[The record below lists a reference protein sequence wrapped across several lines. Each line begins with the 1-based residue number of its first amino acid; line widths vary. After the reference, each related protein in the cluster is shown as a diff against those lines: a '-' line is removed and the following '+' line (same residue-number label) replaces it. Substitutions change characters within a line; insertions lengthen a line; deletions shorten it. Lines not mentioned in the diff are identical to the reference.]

1 MAFLKSWKQRGKLLS
16 KRSFVCSQSTFKNEG
31 QIKTSEDKKKKK
43 ERKLKEFLTSRPALE
58 EMLNGVLQAEIK
70 GY

>member
-1 MAFLKSWKQRGKLLS
+1 MYVANPLS
-16 KRSFVCSQSTFKNEG
+16 KMK
-31 QIKTSEDKKKKK
+31 DKLRHQKIKKKK

>member
-1 MAFLKSWKQRGKLLS
+1 MYVANPLS
-16 KRSFVCSQSTFKNEG
+16 KMKDKLRHQK
-31 QIKTSEDKKKKK
+31 IKKKKK

-58 EMLNGVLQAEIK
+58 EMLNGVLQAEVK

>member
-1 MAFLKSWKQRGKLLS
+1 MKDKLRHHRRKK
-16 KRSFVCSQSTFKNEG
+16 KRHHE
-31 QIKTSEDKKKKK
+31 IKKKK

-58 EMLNGVLQAEIK
+58 EMLNGVLQVEIK